1 MPARAQREQFVETM
15 NLRGLVALV
24 VLAVAGALLYAGQ
37 ATATEGTGYIEV
49 CKTASGPGVSGSFD
63 FTVSRKTGTFSVGA
77 GTGVVEVK
85 GGTLATQ
92 AIVTPTNEAVT
103 TGFLAIC
110 VGTAQFVI

>member
-1 MPARAQREQFVETM
+1 M
-15 NLRGLVALV
+15 
-24 VLAVAGALLYAGQ
+24 
-37 ATATEGTGYIEV
+37 
-49 CKTASGPGVSGSFD
+49 
-63 FTVSRKTGTFSVGA
+63 GA

-110 VGTAQFVI
+110 VGTAQFVISRRTVAW